1 MAAGPGGNND
11 AESGESE
18 TLMQLAP
25 ELLDPLLLRLLWG
38 LAVAVL
44 LLSVSFA
51 ALASLR
57 HSHARQHLVLG
68 STVALIVL
76 WSVRATVD
84 PGVGLHVLGMTAA
97 VLMLGWR
104 FAVWAG
110 LAAELAVSAA
120 GSPALGMVG
129 PNWILSAVIPATVT
143 AIVAWA
149 VRRGLPPNL
158 FIFIFAVCFFG
169 AGGAVLC
176 THVAAAVLLG
186 VSGSPGIQ
194 GSGESLLAF
203 LPLVMFPEAFIN
215 GAVMSLRVV
224 FRPDWVR
231 LFDDRWYLDGR

>member
-1 MAAGPGGNND
+1 
-11 AESGESE
+11 
-18 TLMQLAP
+18 MQLTP
-25 ELLDPLLLRLLWG
+25 ELLGPVLVWILWG
-38 LAVAVL
+38 VAAVVLA
-44 LLSVSFA
+44 LSFSYA
-51 ALASLR
+51 ALASLW
-57 HSHARQHLVLG
+57 HSPARQHLVLG

-97 VLMLGWR
+97 VLILGWR

-120 GSPALGMVG
+120 GSLSLGMVG
-129 PNWILSAVIPATVT
+129 PNWILAAVIPATVT
-143 AIVAWA
+143 AVVARA

-169 AGGAVLC
+169 AGGAVLS
-176 THVAAAVLLG
+176 THLVVAGLLG
-186 VSGSPGIQ
+186 VAGVPGIQ
-194 GSGESLLAF
+194 GVGESLLAF
-203 LPLVMFPEAFIN
+203 LPLVVFPEAFIN
-215 GAVMSLRVV
+215 GAVMSLLVV

>member
-1 MAAGPGGNND
+1 
-11 AESGESE
+11 
-18 TLMQLAP
+18 MQLTP
-25 ELLDPLLLRLLWG
+25 ELLTPVLQQILWG
-38 LAVAVL
+38 LAAAVL
-44 LLSVSFA
+44 VLSFSYR

-57 HSHARQHLVLG
+57 HSEARQHLVLG
-68 STVALIVL
+68 STVALMVL

-97 VLMLGWR
+97 VLILGWR
-104 FAVWAG
+104 FAIWAG

-129 PNWILSAVIPATVT
+129 PNWILAAVIPATVT
-143 AIVAWA
+143 AMVARA

-158 FIFIFAVCFFG
+158 FVFIFAVCFFG

-176 THVAAAVLLG
+176 THLVAAGLLG
-186 VSGSPGIQ
+186 ASGAPGIQ

-215 GAVMSLRVV
+215 GAIMSLLVV